1 MSNTMHFLNKKNT
14 HTHTCQIVK
23 FKISDDSTNASSNI
37 YFIMKEIVY
46 DFVFVSVCEI
56 SVCVLCI

>member
-1 MSNTMHFLNKKNT
+1 MFSIRRTLILTRVKLSNKKN
-14 HTHTCQIVK
+14 
-23 FKISDDSTNASSNI
+23 SDDSTNASSNN
-37 YFIMKEIVY
+37 YFIMKEIMY